1 MGKYDKDNTAASGWK
16 GKGNLIGCLAAVVA
30 LVVVL
35 TVFLSGKTPEDQEQ
49 TESIQ
54 SSASED
60 ASSDPAQTRL
70 PGLELTVEQEGQ
82 MMVITTSYCV
92 LKYPFAFSDVIRVT
106 AENQADQAALLFC
119 AWLNNTEYPMFS
131 IVFDGNGGILV
142 GTLKLDDG
150 TVVSVTA
157 QLFEADEAMEPD
169 MLKSFYAV
177 QETINDIIQSLAENE
192 HFTSAA

>member
-1 MGKYDKDNTAASGWK
+1 MGKYDKENTAASGWK

-35 TVFLSGKTPEDQEQ
+35 TVFLSGKAPEAQEQ
-49 TESIQ
+49 TGSIQ
-54 SSASED
+54 SSASEE

-106 AENQADQAALLFC
+106 AENQAALLFC

-131 IVFDGNGGILV
+131 IVFDGNGGIPV

-192 HFTSAA
+192 HFTPAA